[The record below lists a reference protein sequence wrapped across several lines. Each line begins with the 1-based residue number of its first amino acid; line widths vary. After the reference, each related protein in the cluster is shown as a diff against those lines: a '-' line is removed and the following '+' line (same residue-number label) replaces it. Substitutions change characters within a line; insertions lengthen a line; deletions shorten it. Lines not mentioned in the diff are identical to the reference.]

1 MDYLGIAAPTPS
13 VSDFEPG
20 NTDLTLLGDKEATA
34 DTITVTQT
42 NSNNNLVRTW
52 SKPSLSESAT
62 QQALASLKAKT
73 SSPMPPTGRG
83 IVVRAYGKLFDI
95 GVNKITVNVK

>member
-1 MDYLGIAAPTPS
+1 MDYLGITAATPS
-13 VSDFEPG
+13 VSDLDPG
-20 NTDLTLLGDKEATA
+20 NTDLNLLDKEGTA
-34 DTITVTQT
+34 DTITITQT

-73 SSPMPPTGRG
+73 GSPMPPTGRG
-83 IVVRAYGKLFDI
+83 IVVR
-95 GVNKITVNVK
+95 NVDLKP